1 MSTMNKIQTQKTYSM
16 KKKKNQTNS
25 SIPTTNG
32 RYDSLEQVMK
42 EYLSKVNIK
51 KAEAIKKDQ
60 TEFKYV

>member
-1 MSTMNKIQTQKTYSM
+1 MNKIQTQKTYSM

-51 KAEAIKKDQ
+51 RLKL
-60 TEFKYV
+60 

>member
-16 KKKKNQTNS
+16 KEKNQTNS

-51 KAEAIKKDQ
+51 KAEAIKRSNRI
-60 TEFKYV
+60 